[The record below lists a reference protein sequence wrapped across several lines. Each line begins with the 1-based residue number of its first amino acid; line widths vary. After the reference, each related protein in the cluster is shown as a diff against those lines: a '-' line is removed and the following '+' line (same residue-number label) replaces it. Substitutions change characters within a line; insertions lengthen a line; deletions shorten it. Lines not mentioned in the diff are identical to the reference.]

1 MLEEIEKDIA
11 NFKIIISEKD
21 KQLYDLKIILKN
33 AKNTYQQV
41 TEENKQLKQY
51 IMVIKQQQEQ
61 QQQQRYFSRPEK
73 YKHVVYEEA
82 SDSDLEENQ
91 QETHVV
97 EEEIEEKDTNLEQ
110 EKQQE

>member
-21 KQLYDLKIILKN
+21 KQLYDSKIILKN

-51 IMVIKQQQEQ
+51 IMVIKQQQQQ

-73 YKHVVYEEA
+73 YKHVFYE
-82 SDSDLEENQ
+82 
-91 QETHVV
+91 TV
-97 EEEIEEKDTNLEQ
+97 T
-110 EKQQE
+110 